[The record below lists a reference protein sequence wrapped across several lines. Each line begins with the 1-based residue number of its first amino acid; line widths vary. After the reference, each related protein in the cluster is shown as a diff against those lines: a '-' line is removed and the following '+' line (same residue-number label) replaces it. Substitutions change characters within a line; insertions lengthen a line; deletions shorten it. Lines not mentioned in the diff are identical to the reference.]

1 MFAQSSELQPETV
14 SGHGYRVS
22 QKLNLHP
29 RAETLTTFAPSERER
44 PAMATKTA
52 RLQRAA
58 TGKMQAA
65 THGTTAVNAKSAY
78 LYRSARFRLVAI
90 VVHLR
95 ALVVRMLQP
104 PPPLRICRPPHR
116 GSLSVAELLPSDLH
130 YSSPAWSATPS
141 PIATILG
148 ASETSCRLKRA
159 SRPTLFAR
167 AARPRRHTSV
177 SPSERASEGTSA
189 PHSLFVSSQY
199 LSTSFSSMGT
209 RPVSDDGGG
218 VQAANP
224 ASPPAGSTSAVKP
237 APASAPT
244 NASVHLQR
252 LSNSQQPHSQP
263 PQQRAAPRSSKS
275 VGATS
280 AGRVASARVG
290 GARRRA
296 ETDNHSHMRASLP
309 PTLSSGVVLDRRLLQ
324 KYEQVN
330 QEIERIVRAS
340 QMDFAAPGADGASAS
355 QVKSELKQAKKSSSQ
370 MIHAQKELLDKMEKQ
385 ERGGLRRVFTLN
397 KAAKM
402 AKLRS
407 KLCDKLSESVQVD
420 EELQRLERQST
431 ALSATALGTITQS
444 GTAVVNVSNVHS
456 AAGNSFA
463 NSNNFSSSFANTSTS
478 VFSMS
483 VNGLS
488 SLDETRDVSGS
499 ESSGPV
505 PTMRMSS
512 GWEDAQEE
520 LLMLE
525 REKEDI
531 LNDLFQTVDMPAVL
545 DLHARIASFS
555 SEIKAVASVKKQS
568 DRVEEMYRKALH
580 LLRVA
585 LAAVVSP
592 NYSGSIR
599 EFAVSSYPLAVEAG
613 HLIEQACHVIQPEA
627 QRKYEAFASEL
638 THVRPPKFPQPVSDF
653 ARRSRTHYD
662 PHSALSIEG
671 MRNLHAAE
679 NVLILLQRLVIQKLE
694 GVEKWQAKL
703 AKDQEAAESAHAQ
716 METRLQEQV
725 AVLARSVS
733 V

>member
-1 MFAQSSELQPETV
+1 
-14 SGHGYRVS
+14 
-22 QKLNLHP
+22 
-29 RAETLTTFAPSERER
+29 
-44 PAMATKTA
+44 
-52 RLQRAA
+52 
-58 TGKMQAA
+58 
-65 THGTTAVNAKSAY
+65 
-78 LYRSARFRLVAI
+78 
-90 VVHLR
+90 
-95 ALVVRMLQP
+95 
-104 PPPLRICRPPHR
+104 
-116 GSLSVAELLPSDLH
+116 
-130 YSSPAWSATPS
+130 
-141 PIATILG
+141 
-148 ASETSCRLKRA
+148 
-159 SRPTLFAR
+159 
-167 AARPRRHTSV
+167 
-177 SPSERASEGTSA
+177 
-189 PHSLFVSSQY
+189 
-199 LSTSFSSMGT
+199 
-209 RPVSDDGGG
+209 
-218 VQAANP
+218 
-224 ASPPAGSTSAVKP
+224 
-237 APASAPT
+237 
-244 NASVHLQR
+244 
-252 LSNSQQPHSQP
+252 
-263 PQQRAAPRSSKS
+263 
-275 VGATS
+275 
-280 AGRVASARVG
+280 
-290 GARRRA
+290 
-296 ETDNHSHMRASLP
+296 
-309 PTLSSGVVLDRRLLQ
+309 
-324 KYEQVN
+324 
-330 QEIERIVRAS
+330 VRAS

>member
-1 MFAQSSELQPETV
+1 
-14 SGHGYRVS
+14 
-22 QKLNLHP
+22 
-29 RAETLTTFAPSERER
+29 
-44 PAMATKTA
+44 
-52 RLQRAA
+52 
-58 TGKMQAA
+58 
-65 THGTTAVNAKSAY
+65 
-78 LYRSARFRLVAI
+78 
-90 VVHLR
+90 
-95 ALVVRMLQP
+95 
-104 PPPLRICRPPHR
+104 
-116 GSLSVAELLPSDLH
+116 
-130 YSSPAWSATPS
+130 
-141 PIATILG
+141 
-148 ASETSCRLKRA
+148 
-159 SRPTLFAR
+159 
-167 AARPRRHTSV
+167 
-177 SPSERASEGTSA
+177 
-189 PHSLFVSSQY
+189 
-199 LSTSFSSMGT
+199 MGT
-209 RPVSDDGGG
+209 RPVSEDGSGG
-218 VQAANP
+218 VGVAATK
-224 ASPPAGSTSAVKP
+224 ASAASASLPTGSSSVIGSATASASKP
-237 APASAPT
+237 AAAAAATNGAAP
-244 NASVHLQR
+244 VHLQR
-252 LSNSQQPHSQP
+252 LGSNNQPSNKTQT
-263 PQQRAAPRSSKS
+263 QAELANDDDAQRRRPESESS
-275 VGATS
+275 
-280 AGRVASARVG
+280 GRVASASSRLG
-290 GARRRA
+290 GRRRA
-296 ETDNHSHMRASLP
+296 ETDNHMRSSLP
-309 PTLSSGVVLDRRLLQ
+309 PTLDASDVVLDRRLLH

-340 QMDFAAPGADGASAS
+340 QMEQQYSAAGDAVSAN
-355 QVKSELKQAKKSSSQ
+355 QVKSELRQAKKSSAQ

-385 ERGGLRRVFTLN
+385 ERGGFRRVFTIN

-402 AKLRS
+402 AKLRT
-407 KLCDKLSESVQVD
+407 KLCEKLSESVLVD

-431 ALSATALGTITQS
+431 ALSSTNLGSITRN
-444 GTAVVNVSNVHS
+444 GTAVVNVSNVHGGGANGYAS
-456 AAGNSFA
+456 AS
-463 NSNNFSSSFANTSTS
+463 NFSSSFANTGNSL
-478 VFSMS
+478 FSMS
-483 VNGLS
+483 VTGLS

-505 PTMRMSS
+505 PTLRMSS

-531 LNDLFQTVDMPAVL
+531 LNNLFQTVDMPHVL

-555 SEIKAVASVKKQS
+555 SEIKAVASVKKQA
-568 DRVEEMYRKALH
+568 DRVEELYRKALH

-627 QRKYEAFASEL
+627 RRKYDAFAAEL

-679 NVLILLQRLVIQKLE
+679 NVLILMQRLVIQKLE
-694 GVEKWQAKL
+694 GIEKWQAKL
-703 AKDQEAAESAHAQ
+703 TKDQEAAESAHAL

>member
-1 MFAQSSELQPETV
+1 
-14 SGHGYRVS
+14 
-22 QKLNLHP
+22 
-29 RAETLTTFAPSERER
+29 
-44 PAMATKTA
+44 
-52 RLQRAA
+52 
-58 TGKMQAA
+58 
-65 THGTTAVNAKSAY
+65 
-78 LYRSARFRLVAI
+78 
-90 VVHLR
+90 
-95 ALVVRMLQP
+95 
-104 PPPLRICRPPHR
+104 
-116 GSLSVAELLPSDLH
+116 
-130 YSSPAWSATPS
+130 
-141 PIATILG
+141 
-148 ASETSCRLKRA
+148 
-159 SRPTLFAR
+159 
-167 AARPRRHTSV
+167 
-177 SPSERASEGTSA
+177 
-189 PHSLFVSSQY
+189 
-199 LSTSFSSMGT
+199 MGT
-209 RPVSDDGGG
+209 RPEASEDAGGG
-218 VQAANP
+218 GDLVAKA
-224 ASPPAGSTSAVKP
+224 PPPSSTSHLSSSSNQIS
-237 APASAPT
+237 APA
-244 NASVHLQR
+244 
-252 LSNSQQPHSQP
+252 
-263 PQQRAAPRSSKS
+263 RAAPSSSKS
-275 VGATS
+275 VDFHAERAVS
-280 AGRVASARVG
+280 ASASAHH

-296 ETDNHSHMRASLP
+296 ETDNHMRSSLP
-309 PTLSSGVVLDRRLLQ
+309 PTLSSDVVLDRRLLH
-324 KYEQVN
+324 KFEQVN

-340 QMDFAAPGADGASAS
+340 QMDLSGGH
-355 QVKSELKQAKKSSSQ
+355 QVKTELRQAKKSSAQ

-402 AKLRS
+402 AKLRT
-407 KLCDKLSESVQVD
+407 KLCEKLSESVRVD

-431 ALSATALGTITQS
+431 AMSATTLGTITRD
-444 GTAVVNVSNVHS
+444 GTAVVNVSNVHGGTS
-456 AAGNSFA
+456 IS
-463 NSNNFSSSFANTSTS
+463 SNNFRSSFGNTGNS

-483 VNGLS
+483 VTGLG
-488 SLDETRDVSGS
+488 SLDENRDVSGS
-499 ESSGPV
+499 ESSGPI

-512 GWEDAQEE
+512 GFEDAQEE

-531 LNDLFQTVDMPAVL
+531 LNNLFQTVDMPAVL

-555 SEIKAVASVKKQS
+555 SEIKAVASVKKQA

-585 LAAVVSP
+585 LASVVSP

-599 EFAVSSYPLAVEAG
+599 EFAVSSHPLAVEAG

-627 QRKYEAFASEL
+627 RRKYDAFASEL

-694 GVEKWQAKL
+694 GIEKWQAKL
-703 AKDQEAAESAHAQ
+703 TKDQEAAESAHAL

>member
-1 MFAQSSELQPETV
+1 
-14 SGHGYRVS
+14 
-22 QKLNLHP
+22 
-29 RAETLTTFAPSERER
+29 
-44 PAMATKTA
+44 
-52 RLQRAA
+52 
-58 TGKMQAA
+58 
-65 THGTTAVNAKSAY
+65 
-78 LYRSARFRLVAI
+78 
-90 VVHLR
+90 
-95 ALVVRMLQP
+95 
-104 PPPLRICRPPHR
+104 
-116 GSLSVAELLPSDLH
+116 
-130 YSSPAWSATPS
+130 
-141 PIATILG
+141 
-148 ASETSCRLKRA
+148 
-159 SRPTLFAR
+159 
-167 AARPRRHTSV
+167 
-177 SPSERASEGTSA
+177 
-189 PHSLFVSSQY
+189 
-199 LSTSFSSMGT
+199 MGT
-209 RPVSDDGGG
+209 RPVSEDGGG
-218 VQAANP
+218 SVSKAHNQASSSSSSNP
-224 ASPPAGSTSAVKP
+224 SSSGGASKP
-237 APASAPT
+237 APAPVSNGSP
-244 NASVHLQR
+244 VHLQR
-252 LSNSQQPHSQP
+252 LGSNQNDPGP
-263 PQQRAAPRSSKS
+263 PSSSKS
-275 VGATS
+275 APHRRPESETHFPSSVGS
-280 AGRVASARVG
+280 SRVASARVG
-290 GARRRA
+290 GRRRV
-296 ETDNHSHMRASLP
+296 ETDNHMRSSLP
-309 PTLSSGVVLDRRLLQ
+309 PTLSSDVVLDRRLLH

-340 QMDFAAPGADGASAS
+340 QMDQQFGGVGDAASAN
-355 QVKSELKQAKKSSSQ
+355 QVKNELRQAKKSSAQ

-385 ERGGLRRVFTLN
+385 ERGGFRRVFTIN

-407 KLCDKLSESVQVD
+407 KLCEKLSESVLVD
-420 EELQRLERQST
+420 EELLRLERQST
-431 ALSATALGTITQS
+431 AMSATTLGTITRN
-444 GTAVVNVSNVHS
+444 GTAVVNVSNVHG
-456 AAGNSFA
+456 AAGGN
-463 NSNNFSSSFANTSTS
+463 FANTGNS
-478 VFSMS
+478 VLSMS
-483 VNGLS
+483 VAGLS
-488 SLDETRDVSGS
+488 SLDEARDVSGS

-531 LNDLFQTVDMPAVL
+531 LNNLFQTVDMPAVL

-555 SEIKAVASVKKQS
+555 SEIKAVASVKKQA

-599 EFAVSSYPLAVEAG
+599 EFTLNSYPLAVEAG

-627 QRKYEAFASEL
+627 RRKYEAFASEL

-694 GVEKWQAKL
+694 GIEKWQAKL
-703 AKDQEAAESAHAQ
+703 TKDQEAAESAHEL
-716 METRLQEQV
+716 METKLQEQV

>member
-1 MFAQSSELQPETV
+1 
-14 SGHGYRVS
+14 
-22 QKLNLHP
+22 
-29 RAETLTTFAPSERER
+29 
-44 PAMATKTA
+44 
-52 RLQRAA
+52 
-58 TGKMQAA
+58 
-65 THGTTAVNAKSAY
+65 
-78 LYRSARFRLVAI
+78 
-90 VVHLR
+90 
-95 ALVVRMLQP
+95 
-104 PPPLRICRPPHR
+104 
-116 GSLSVAELLPSDLH
+116 
-130 YSSPAWSATPS
+130 
-141 PIATILG
+141 
-148 ASETSCRLKRA
+148 
-159 SRPTLFAR
+159 
-167 AARPRRHTSV
+167 
-177 SPSERASEGTSA
+177 
-189 PHSLFVSSQY
+189 
-199 LSTSFSSMGT
+199 MGT
-209 RPVSDDGGG
+209 RPVGEDGNGKAS
-218 VQAANP
+218 AASSSASNP
-224 ASPPAGSTSAVKP
+224 ASSSGATGAAKP
-237 APASAPT
+237 APAQVSNGSA
-244 NASVHLQR
+244 VHLQR
-252 LSNSQQPHSQP
+252 LSSNQSSSTP
-263 PQQRAAPRSSKS
+263 APTSSKS
-275 VGATS
+275 LSETHLHSS
-280 AGRVASARVG
+280 ASVSGSGRVASARVG
-290 GARRRA
+290 GRRRA
-296 ETDNHSHMRASLP
+296 ETDNQMRSSLP
-309 PTLSSGVVLDRRLLQ
+309 PTLSSDVVLDRRLLH

-340 QMDFAAPGADGASAS
+340 QMDPQFAGDANAT
-355 QVKSELKQAKKSSSQ
+355 QVKSELRQAKKSSAQ

-385 ERGGLRRVFTLN
+385 ERGGFRRVFTIN

-407 KLCDKLSESVQVD
+407 KLCEKLSESVLVD

-431 ALSATALGTITQS
+431 AMSATTLGTITQS
-444 GTAVVNVSNVHS
+444 GTAVVNVSNVHG
-456 AAGNSFA
+456 AGP
-463 NSNNFSSSFANTSTS
+463 SNNNNNYSSSFANTGNS
-478 VFSMS
+478 VFNMS
-483 VNGLS
+483 VTGLS
-488 SLDETRDVSGS
+488 SLDETRDISGS

-531 LNDLFQTVDMPAVL
+531 LNNLFQTVDMPAVL

-555 SEIKAVASVKKQS
+555 SEIKAVASVKKQA

-627 QRKYEAFASEL
+627 RRKYEAFASEL

-694 GVEKWQAKL
+694 GIEKWQAKL
-703 AKDQEAAESAHAQ
+703 TKDQEAAETAHAQ

>member
-1 MFAQSSELQPETV
+1 
-14 SGHGYRVS
+14 
-22 QKLNLHP
+22 
-29 RAETLTTFAPSERER
+29 
-44 PAMATKTA
+44 
-52 RLQRAA
+52 
-58 TGKMQAA
+58 
-65 THGTTAVNAKSAY
+65 
-78 LYRSARFRLVAI
+78 
-90 VVHLR
+90 
-95 ALVVRMLQP
+95 
-104 PPPLRICRPPHR
+104 
-116 GSLSVAELLPSDLH
+116 
-130 YSSPAWSATPS
+130 
-141 PIATILG
+141 
-148 ASETSCRLKRA
+148 
-159 SRPTLFAR
+159 
-167 AARPRRHTSV
+167 
-177 SPSERASEGTSA
+177 
-189 PHSLFVSSQY
+189 
-199 LSTSFSSMGT
+199 MGT
-209 RPVSDDGGG
+209 QPVSEDGSGKTN
-218 VQAANP
+218 AASSS
-224 ASPPAGSTSAVKP
+224 ASNLAGSNAAKPDVSNGSA
-237 APASAPT
+237 
-244 NASVHLQR
+244 VHLQR
-252 LSNSQQPHSQP
+252 LSSNQSSSTP
-263 PQQRAAPRSSKS
+263 APSSSKS
-275 VGATS
+275 LSETHLQSS
-280 AGRVASARVG
+280 ASVSGSGRVASARVG
-290 GARRRA
+290 RRRA
-296 ETDNHSHMRASLP
+296 ETDNQMRSSLP
-309 PTLSSGVVLDRRLLQ
+309 PTLSSDVVLDRRLLH

-340 QMDFAAPGADGASAS
+340 QMDPHFSGAGDANAT
-355 QVKSELKQAKKSSSQ
+355 QVKSELRQAKKSSAQ

-385 ERGGLRRVFTLN
+385 ERGGFRRVFTIN

-407 KLCDKLSESVQVD
+407 KLCEKLSESVIVD

-431 ALSATALGTITQS
+431 AMSATTLGTITQS
-444 GTAVVNVSNVHS
+444 GTAVVNVSNVHG
-456 AAGNSFA
+456 AGP
-463 NSNNFSSSFANTSTS
+463 SNNNYSSSFANTGNS

-483 VNGLS
+483 VTGLS

-531 LNDLFQTVDMPAVL
+531 LNNLFQTVDMPAVL

-555 SEIKAVASVKKQS
+555 SEIKAVASVKKQA

-599 EFAVSSYPLAVEAG
+599 EFALSSYPLAVEAG

-627 QRKYEAFASEL
+627 RRKYEAFASEL

-694 GVEKWQAKL
+694 GIEKWQTKL
-703 AKDQEAAESAHAQ
+703 TKDLEAAETAHAQ

>member
-1 MFAQSSELQPETV
+1 
-14 SGHGYRVS
+14 
-22 QKLNLHP
+22 
-29 RAETLTTFAPSERER
+29 
-44 PAMATKTA
+44 
-52 RLQRAA
+52 
-58 TGKMQAA
+58 
-65 THGTTAVNAKSAY
+65 
-78 LYRSARFRLVAI
+78 
-90 VVHLR
+90 
-95 ALVVRMLQP
+95 
-104 PPPLRICRPPHR
+104 
-116 GSLSVAELLPSDLH
+116 
-130 YSSPAWSATPS
+130 
-141 PIATILG
+141 
-148 ASETSCRLKRA
+148 
-159 SRPTLFAR
+159 
-167 AARPRRHTSV
+167 
-177 SPSERASEGTSA
+177 
-189 PHSLFVSSQY
+189 
-199 LSTSFSSMGT
+199 MGT
-209 RPVSDDGGG
+209 RPASEDGGG
-218 VQAANP
+218 GGVTKAHSQASSSSANP
-224 ASPPAGSTSAVKP
+224 SNSGGAAKPSGSA
-237 APASAPT
+237 
-244 NASVHLQR
+244 VHLQR
-252 LSNSQQPHSQP
+252 LSSNQNDPGP
-263 PQQRAAPRSSKS
+263 PTSSKS
-275 VGATS
+275 AGAPHRRPESETNLHTS
-280 AGRVASARVG
+280 SSVSTGRVASARVG
-290 GARRRA
+290 GRRRA
-296 ETDNHSHMRASLP
+296 ETDNHMRSSLP
-309 PTLSSGVVLDRRLLQ
+309 PTLSSDVVLDRRLLH
-324 KYEQVN
+324 KFEQVN

-340 QMDFAAPGADGASAS
+340 QMDQQFGVSDAASAN
-355 QVKSELKQAKKSSSQ
+355 QVKNELRQAKKSSAQ

-385 ERGGLRRVFTLN
+385 ERGGFRRVFTIN

-407 KLCDKLSESVQVD
+407 KLCEKLSESVLVD
-420 EELQRLERQST
+420 EELLRLERQST
-431 ALSATALGTITQS
+431 AMSATTLGTITRN
-444 GTAVVNVSNVHS
+444 GTAVVNVSNVHG
-456 AAGNSFA
+456 AGG
-463 NSNNFSSSFANTSTS
+463 NNFANTGNS

-483 VNGLS
+483 VTGLS
-488 SLDETRDVSGS
+488 SLDEARDVSGS
-499 ESSGPV
+499 ESSGPI

-531 LNDLFQTVDMPAVL
+531 LNNLFQTVDMPAVL

-555 SEIKAVASVKKQS
+555 SEIKAVASVKKQA

-599 EFAVSSYPLAVEAG
+599 EFALNSYPLAVEAG

-627 QRKYEAFASEL
+627 RRKYEAFASEL

-694 GVEKWQAKL
+694 GIEKWQAKL
-703 AKDQEAAESAHAQ
+703 TKDQEAAESAHAQ

>member
-1 MFAQSSELQPETV
+1 
-14 SGHGYRVS
+14 
-22 QKLNLHP
+22 
-29 RAETLTTFAPSERER
+29 
-44 PAMATKTA
+44 
-52 RLQRAA
+52 
-58 TGKMQAA
+58 
-65 THGTTAVNAKSAY
+65 
-78 LYRSARFRLVAI
+78 
-90 VVHLR
+90 
-95 ALVVRMLQP
+95 
-104 PPPLRICRPPHR
+104 
-116 GSLSVAELLPSDLH
+116 
-130 YSSPAWSATPS
+130 
-141 PIATILG
+141 
-148 ASETSCRLKRA
+148 
-159 SRPTLFAR
+159 
-167 AARPRRHTSV
+167 
-177 SPSERASEGTSA
+177 
-189 PHSLFVSSQY
+189 
-199 LSTSFSSMGT
+199 MGT
-209 RPVSDDGGG
+209 RPVSEDGSG
-218 VQAANP
+218 VSGKTSAASSSASNP
-224 ASPPAGSTSAVKP
+224 AVAGAAKP
-237 APASAPT
+237 APAQVSNGSA
-244 NASVHLQR
+244 VHLQR
-252 LSNSQQPHSQP
+252 LSSNQSSSKP
-263 PQQRAAPRSSKS
+263 APSSSKS
-275 VGATS
+275 LNETHLHSS
-280 AGRVASARVG
+280 ASVSGSGRVASARVG
-290 GARRRA
+290 GRRRA
-296 ETDNHSHMRASLP
+296 ETDNHMRSSLP
-309 PTLSSGVVLDRRLLQ
+309 PTLSSDVVLDRRLLHQ
-324 KYEQVN
+324 YEQVN
-330 QEIERIVRAS
+330 QEIERVVRAS
-340 QMDFAAPGADGASAS
+340 QMDPQFAGAGAT
-355 QVKSELKQAKKSSSQ
+355 QVKSELRQAKKSSAQ

-385 ERGGLRRVFTLN
+385 ERGGFRRVFTIN

-407 KLCDKLSESVQVD
+407 KLCEKLSESVLVD
-420 EELQRLERQST
+420 EELLRLERQST
-431 ALSATALGTITQS
+431 AMSATTLGTITQS
-444 GTAVVNVSNVHS
+444 GTAVVNVSNVHG
-456 AAGNSFA
+456 AGP
-463 NSNNFSSSFANTSTS
+463 SNNNNNNHSSSFANTGNS

-483 VNGLS
+483 VTGLC

-531 LNDLFQTVDMPAVL
+531 LNNLFQTVDMPAVL

-555 SEIKAVASVKKQS
+555 SEIKAVASVKKQA

-627 QRKYEAFASEL
+627 RRKYEAFASEL

-694 GVEKWQAKL
+694 GIEKWQAKL
-703 AKDQEAAESAHAQ
+703 SKDQEAAETAHAQ

>member
-1 MFAQSSELQPETV
+1 
-14 SGHGYRVS
+14 
-22 QKLNLHP
+22 
-29 RAETLTTFAPSERER
+29 
-44 PAMATKTA
+44 
-52 RLQRAA
+52 
-58 TGKMQAA
+58 
-65 THGTTAVNAKSAY
+65 
-78 LYRSARFRLVAI
+78 
-90 VVHLR
+90 
-95 ALVVRMLQP
+95 
-104 PPPLRICRPPHR
+104 
-116 GSLSVAELLPSDLH
+116 
-130 YSSPAWSATPS
+130 
-141 PIATILG
+141 
-148 ASETSCRLKRA
+148 
-159 SRPTLFAR
+159 
-167 AARPRRHTSV
+167 
-177 SPSERASEGTSA
+177 
-189 PHSLFVSSQY
+189 
-199 LSTSFSSMGT
+199 MGT
-209 RPVSDDGGG
+209 RPVSEDGSG
-218 VQAANP
+218 
-224 ASPPAGSTSAVKP
+224 K
-237 APASAPT
+237 ASAASAALPT
-244 NASVHLQR
+244 GGSSGGAAKPTAAAAPVHLQR
-252 LSNSQQPHSQP
+252 LSSATQPK
-263 PQQRAAPRSSKS
+263 SKS
-275 VGATS
+275 ADAAHRRPESESNLHTAS
-280 AGRVASARVG
+280 ASSASGGRVASASSRLG
-290 GARRRA
+290 GRRRA
-296 ETDNHSHMRASLP
+296 ETDNHMRSSLP
-309 PTLSSGVVLDRRLLQ
+309 PTLTSDVVLDRRLLQ

-340 QMDFAAPGADGASAS
+340 QMEQQYSAAGDAVSAH
-355 QVKSELKQAKKSSSQ
+355 QVKSELRQAKKSSAQ

-385 ERGGLRRVFTLN
+385 ERGGFRRVFTIN

-407 KLCDKLSESVQVD
+407 KLCEKLSQSVVVD

-431 ALSATALGTITQS
+431 ALSSTTLGTITQN
-444 GTAVVNVSNVHS
+444 GTAVVNVSNVH
-456 AAGNSFA
+456 GGNTNSFA
-463 NSNNFSSSFANTSTS
+463 NANNIGSSFTNTGNS

-483 VNGLS
+483 VTGLS

-499 ESSGPV
+499 ESSGPL

-531 LNDLFQTVDMPAVL
+531 LNNLFQTADIPHVL

-555 SEIKAVASVKKQS
+555 SEIKAVASVKKQA
-568 DRVEEMYRKALH
+568 DRVEELYRKALH

-627 QRKYEAFASEL
+627 RRKYDSFAAEL

-694 GVEKWQAKL
+694 GIEKWQAKL
-703 AKDQEAAESAHAQ
+703 TKDQEAAESAHAL